1 VFGCLSALKSFLE
14 KQQQNNKT
22 TKQWQTFNVIK
33 ILKEKKDINK
43 TLNLKLGYAY
53 TCGYVDP

>member
-33 ILKEKKDINK
+33 NLKEKEVIHK

-53 TCGYVDP
+53 TCGYLDP